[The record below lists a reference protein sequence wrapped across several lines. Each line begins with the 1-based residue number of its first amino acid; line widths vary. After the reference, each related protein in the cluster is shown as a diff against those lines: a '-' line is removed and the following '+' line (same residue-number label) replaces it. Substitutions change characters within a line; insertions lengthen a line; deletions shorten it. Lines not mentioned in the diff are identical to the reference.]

1 MILNLNL
8 ERDSTT
14 GVILV
19 WSFVRGWY
27 RRWSSQPVR
36 AEINVPLL
44 QIVVYNRKLNEEP
57 PIKLS

>member
-8 ERDSTT
+8 ERDSTN

-27 RRWSSQPVR
+27 RRRSSQPVR
-36 AEINVPLL
+36 AEISVPLL

-57 PIKLS
+57 SIKLS